1 MTRQH
6 NELKVLICEDE
17 YLLAID
23 LASQLGERGVTVAGV
38 MARVS
43 DVREAMQQQAF
54 DANAA
59 VLDVQLLDGSASD
72 LVMPML
78 ARGMTVVLCS
88 GYGARDLPPELAGLP
103 SVGKPTDI
111 DELLAALGGT
121 GSTAGRWRPEGVR

>member
-1 MTRQH
+1 MSRQYKH
-6 NELKVLICEDE
+6 LKVLICEDE

-43 DVREAMQQQAF
+43 EVREAMEKQGF

-59 VLDVQLLDGSASD
+59 VLDVQLLDGTASD
-72 LVMPML
+72 LVTPML
-78 ARGMTVVLCS
+78 AKGMTVVLCT
-88 GYGARDLPPELAGLP
+88 GYGARDLPPELADLP

-111 DELLAALGGT
+111 DELLSVISDHSPQGDAE
-121 GSTAGRWRPEGVR
+121 RCVR